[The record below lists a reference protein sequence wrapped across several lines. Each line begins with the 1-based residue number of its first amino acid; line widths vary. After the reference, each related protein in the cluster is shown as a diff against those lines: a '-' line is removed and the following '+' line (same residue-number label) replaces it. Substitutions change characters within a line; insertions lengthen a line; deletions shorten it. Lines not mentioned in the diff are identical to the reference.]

1 MVRFL
6 RKGVL
11 FTLLF
16 AGVVTPAAADPILMF
31 LLSVA
36 RDLIEAQV
44 ERSRKTPAPAPQ
56 YAPDTARVYPGTS
69 VEPDHIRR
77 LIDDS
82 FPYLADAQRKE
93 IFDSLN
99 GALADPKNAAVRG
112 PMIQYFA
119 EKALTVRAAQQKLA
133 QLSSGEKQDLAA
145 GFRKE
150 IDTLSAEEQTQLG
163 ELLRKRLLPIPS
175 DLNQM
180 LLAAFDAPR

>member
-1 MVRFL
+1 MVRLL

-31 LLSVA
+31 LFGVA
-36 RDLIEAQV
+36 REMIEAQASKP
-44 ERSRKTPAPAPQ
+44 RSTPAPE
-56 YAPDTARVYPGTS
+56 YVPDFSRVYPGTT
-69 VEPDHIRR
+69 VEPEQLRR

-82 FPYLADAQRKE
+82 FMYLNDEQRKE
-93 IFDSLN
+93 IFSSLHE
-99 GALADPKNAAVRG
+99 ALMSPKNAAVRG
-112 PMIQYFA
+112 AMIEYFA
-119 EKALTVRAAQQKLA
+119 QRALTVRAAREQLA
-133 QLSSGEKQDLAA
+133 QLSAGEKENLAA

-150 IDTLSAEEQTQLG
+150 ITSLSTEEQAQLG
-163 ELLRKRLLPIPS
+163 QLLRSGLLPIPG

>member
-11 FTLLF
+11 FAVLI
-16 AGVVTPAAADPILMF
+16 AGVVTPAAADPVLMF
-31 LLSVA
+31 LLGIA

-44 ERSRKTPAPAPQ
+44 TRSRNAPAPV
-56 YAPDTARVYPGTS
+56 YVPDVARVYPGTS
-69 VEPDHIRR
+69 VEPDHLRR

-82 FPYLADAQRKE
+82 FPYLSDSQRKE
-93 IFDSLN
+93 IFGSLN
-99 GALADPKNAAVRG
+99 AALADPKNAAVRG
-112 PMIQYFA
+112 PMIEYFA
-119 EKALTVRAAQQKLA
+119 DKALTVRAAQQKLA
-133 QLSSGEKQDLAA
+133 QLSSGEKENLAA

-150 IDTLSAEEQTQLG
+150 INTLSVEEQTQLG
-163 ELLRKRLLPIPS
+163 ELLRNRLLPIPS

>member
-1 MVRFL
+1 MVRLL

-16 AGVVTPAAADPILMF
+16 AGVVTPAAADPVLM
-31 LLSVA
+31 LLFSVA
-36 RDLIEAQV
+36 RHMIEAQI
-44 ERSRKTPAPAPQ
+44 EKSRNAPAPVHI
-56 YAPDTARVYPGTS
+56 PDKARVYPGTS

-99 GALADPKNAAVRG
+99 AALADPKNAAVRG
-112 PMIQYFA
+112 EMIQYFVD
-119 EKALTVRAAQQKLA
+119 KALTVRAAQQKLA
-133 QLSSGEKQDLAA
+133 QLSSGEKEDLAA

-150 IDTLSAEEQTQLG
+150 INTLSAEEQTQLG
-163 ELLRKRLLPIPS
+163 ELLRNRLLPIPS

>member
-1 MVRFL
+1 MLRFL
-6 RKGVL
+6 RKGLL

-31 LLSVA
+31 LLGIA
-36 RDLIEAQV
+36 RELIEAQAAKPRNV
-44 ERSRKTPAPAPQ
+44 PPPEYVPDMAKV
-56 YAPDTARVYPGTS
+56 YAGTS
-69 VEPDHIRR
+69 VEPDQLRR

-82 FPYLADAQRKE
+82 FIYLSDAQRKE

-99 GALADPKNAAVRG
+99 EALANPKNAAVRG
-112 PMIQYFA
+112 PMIQYFV
-119 EKALTVRAAQQKLA
+119 EKALTVRAAQAKLA
-133 QLSSGEKQDLAA
+133 QLSSGEKENLAT

-150 IDTLSAEEQTQLG
+150 ITTLSAEEQTQLG

>member
-1 MVRFL
+1 MVRLL

-31 LLSVA
+31 LLGIA
-36 RDLIEAQV
+36 RDMIEAQV
-44 ERSRKTPAPAPQ
+44 TRSRNAPAPQ
-56 YAPDTARVYPGTS
+56 YVPDKAAVYPGTT
-69 VEPDHIRR
+69 VEPGHLRR

-82 FPYLADAQRKE
+82 FPYLSDDQRKE
-93 IFDSLN
+93 IFTSLN
-99 GALADPKNAAVRG
+99 EALANPKNAAVRG
-112 PMIQYFA
+112 AMIEYFA
-119 EKALTVRAAQQKLA
+119 DKALTVRAAQQKLA
-133 QLSSGEKQDLAA
+133 QLSTGEKENLAA

-150 IDTLSAEEQTQLG
+150 INGLSAEEQTQLG
-163 ELLRKRLLPIPS
+163 ELLRKRLLPIPG

>member
-11 FTLLF
+11 FAVLF
-16 AGVVTPAAADPILMF
+16 AGVVTPAAADPVLMF
-31 LLSVA
+31 LLGIA

-44 ERSRKTPAPAPQ
+44 TRSRNAPAPV
-56 YAPDTARVYPGTS
+56 YVPDVARVYPGTS
-69 VEPDHIRR
+69 VEPDHLRR

-82 FPYLADAQRKE
+82 FPYLSDSQRKE
-93 IFDSLN
+93 IFGSLN
-99 GALADPKNAAVRG
+99 AALADPKNAAVRV
-112 PMIQYFA
+112 PMIEYFA
-119 EKALTVRAAQQKLA
+119 DKALTVRAAQQKLA
-133 QLSSGEKQDLAA
+133 QLSSGEKENLAA

-150 IDTLSAEEQTQLG
+150 INTLSAEEQTQLG
-163 ELLRKRLLPIPS
+163 ELLRNRLLPIPS

>member
-1 MVRFL
+1 MVRLL

-11 FTLLF
+11 FTALF
-16 AGVVTPAAADPILMF
+16 AGVVTPAAADPVLMF
-31 LLSVA
+31 LLGVA
-36 RDLIEAQV
+36 RDMIEAQV
-44 ERSRKTPAPAPQ
+44 TKSRNAPAQ
-56 YAPDTARVYPGTS
+56 AYVPDMALVYPGTT
-69 VEPDHIRR
+69 VEPDHLRR

-82 FPYLADAQRKE
+82 FTYLSDAQRKE
-93 IFDSLN
+93 IFASLN
-99 GALADPKNAAVRG
+99 EALANPKNAAVRG
-112 PMIQYFA
+112 AMIDYFA

-133 QLSSGEKQDLAA
+133 QLSTGEKESLAA

-163 ELLRKRLLPIPS
+163 ELLRQRLLPIPS